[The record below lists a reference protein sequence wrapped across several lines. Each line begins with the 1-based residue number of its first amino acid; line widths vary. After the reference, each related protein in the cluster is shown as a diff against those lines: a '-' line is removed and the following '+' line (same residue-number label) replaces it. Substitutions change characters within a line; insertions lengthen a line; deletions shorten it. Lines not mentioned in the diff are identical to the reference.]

1 MSPSNFAGTIG
12 LMRRAATT
20 SFSDAATRR
29 RVRLLLM
36 VVLPALALLA
46 GAWTYLA
53 AERYASTDDAYIG
66 AATVT
71 VSSDVPGRVA
81 AIAVHDNQSVKRGQV
96 LFQLDDRPYR
106 IAVAQ
111 AAAQLAN
118 AQQQVAALRAAYRQR
133 VAELGA
139 AQAALAYAN
148 SEYARQRQLL
158 AAHVGTR
165 AAFDHAQRNE
175 ATARQQVAAAEQQIA
190 SVAASLDGNPDLAAD
205 QQPLV
210 QQAEAQLSRA
220 QLNLGYTTIR
230 APADGIVTNVSAL
243 PAGDYLNAAAP
254 AFSLVETGHL
264 WIDANYKETELTHL
278 HVGDKAKVTVDA
290 YPGETF
296 RARVTSLK
304 PGTGTVFSVLPP
316 QNASGNWVKVV
327 QRLPVRL
334 SIENPDP
341 RHPLAAG
348 MSATVDV
355 NTGYVNPILA
365 AVQSAFGI
373 DNAVAHP
380 AS

>member
-12 LMRRAATT
+12 LVRRAATT

-29 RVRLLLM
+29 RLRLLLM
-36 VVLPALALLA
+36 VVLPALTLLA

-81 AIAVHDNQSVKRGQV
+81 AIDVHDNQSVKRGQV

-133 VAELGA
+133 IAELGA
-139 AQAALAYAN
+139 AQAALAYAD
-148 SEYARQRQLL
+148 SEYARQGQLL

-165 AAFDHAQRNE
+165 AAFDQAQRNE

-220 QLNLGYTTIR
+220 QLSLGYTTIR

-243 PAGDYLNAAAP
+243 PVGDYLNAAAP

-264 WIDANYKETELTHL
+264 WIDANYKETELAHL
-278 HVGDKAKVTVDA
+278 HVGDKARVTVDA

-334 SIENPDP
+334 NIENPDP

-373 DNAVAHP
+373 DRAVAHP